1 MPTKSIPQLA
11 IDAPPTDPQLLMLWN
26 AYERNVGWLTWHI
39 NRWVDGR
46 VLNAAKAGPRNPYDD
61 PISSK
66 TPNGQLANGDVSLIY
81 PPVASRYGLTD
92 PTAPP
97 VSSLRLE
104 EIRDGIDAVNLVSL
118 YRDRFGDAATRKAFG
133 TIFGKVRVVPGAG
146 YTWPEYSNTGLSNRM
161 EQLRRTMIAA
171 LES

>member
-1 MPTKSIPQLA
+1 L
-11 IDAPPTDPQLLMLWN
+11 
-26 AYERNVGWLTWHI
+26 
-39 NRWVDGR
+39 
-46 VLNAAKAGPRNPYDD
+46 
-61 PISSK
+61 
-66 TPNGQLANGDVSLIY
+66 
-81 PPVASRYGLTD
+81 ASRYGLTD

-146 YTWPEYSNTGLSNRM
+146 YTWPEYSNSGLSNRM